1 MRIQVDFA
9 VLGKTKWRD
18 YAVRFLFGGLITA
31 IAGIIA
37 QRFGAGVGGMF
48 LAFPAILPAS
58 ATLIEK
64 YEREKKESHGL
75 EGAKRG
81 RNAAS
86 ADAAGSSIG
95 SIGLL
100 VFALLVW
107 QFIARDPAWE
117 VLAASTLVWLTV
129 SILGWQIRKRL

>member
-1 MRIQVDFA
+1 
-9 VLGKTKWRD
+9 
-18 YAVRFLFGGLITA
+18 
-31 IAGIIA
+31 
-37 QRFGAGVGGMF
+37 MF